1 VDNNGVGK
9 NDAMYDQGYP
19 AGAVVGHYLDS
30 SVVVAWRQ
38 SITRYS
44 RKLAQITHKHST
56 IEQKCTR
63 LALLQGITI
72 RALCQMSQAD
82 FFSFTSSSL

>member
-1 VDNNGVGK
+1 VDNNGVG
-9 NDAMYDQGYP
+9 NNGGVYDQDYP

-44 RKLAQITHKHST
+44 RKLAQTTHKHST

-63 LALLQGITI
+63 SALLQGITI

-82 FFSFTSSSL
+82 FFSFSSSSL

>member
-1 VDNNGVGK
+1 VDNDGVGN

-30 SVVVAWRQ
+30 PVVVAWRQ

-44 RKLAQITHKHST
+44 RKLAQITHKHSI

-63 LALLQGITI
+63 VALLQVITI

-82 FFSFTSSSL
+82 FFSCLSSSL